1 MNKILSEKNFTK
13 IKTRIKK
20 LKVGLCHG
28 VFDILHKGHIDHFKE
43 AKKNCDILI
52 VSVTENKFIDKGPNQ
67 PINNMKNRMD
77 LLTNLTDIDF
87 VIPSKAA
94 LAPVYRLYSLIPFLT
109 KVSLMLITHPF
120 ALFR

>member
-43 AKKNCDILI
+43 AKKI
-52 VSVTENKFIDKGPNQ
+52 VIF
-67 PINNMKNRMD
+67 
-77 LLTNLTDIDF
+77 
-87 VIPSKAA
+87 
-94 LAPVYRLYSLIPFLT
+94 
-109 KVSLMLITHPF
+109 
-120 ALFR
+120 